1 VTTRVP
7 KYVQHDGVIYSR
19 YPNAF
24 GEVNQD
30 AASLEIIAP
39 ATTRPWSTHYL
50 YIDKIMFSVYKA
62 ASGGAGIFQVKT
74 ATSGD
79 VIWTVDASSVKD
91 GPPIDFGEAGV
102 RASAVLGEGLQIVV
116 SGGGEQ
122 ASVSV
127 GIEAHYELP
136 GEN

>member
-1 VTTRVP
+1 MTTRLP

-19 YPNAF
+19 YPNVV
-24 GEVNQD
+24 GEVNED

-50 YIDKIMFSVYKA
+50 YIDKIMFSIHKA
-62 ASGGAGIFQVKT
+62 ATGGAGIFEVKA

-79 VIWTVDASSVKD
+79 VIWTTDASSVKD
-91 GPPIDFGEAGV
+91 FVVDFGGAGV
-102 RASAVLGEGLQIVV
+102 RASTVTGEGIQIVV

>member
-1 VTTRVP
+1 MSTRLS
-7 KYVQHDGVIYSR
+7 KYIQHDGVIYSR

-24 GEVNQD
+24 GEVNED

-39 ATTRPWSTHYL
+39 STTKPWSTHYL
-50 YIDKIMFSVYKA
+50 YIDKIMFSVHKA
-62 ASGGAGIFQVKT
+62 AVGGAGICEVK
-74 ATSGD
+74 AVEDGD
-79 VIWTVDASSVKD
+79 VIWTIDASTVKD
-91 GPPIDFGEAGV
+91 VIIDFGDAGV
-102 RASAVLGEGLQIVV
+102 RASEDLGDGIQAVV
-116 SGGGEQ
+116 SGGGVQ